1 MAAIDKMYLKDY
13 YVFDKFRLW
22 CLIHNPKLL
31 KSFYY
36 WNLTQQEWDKWK
48 ENTYQF
54 HKGTYDEELKHASTV
69 ELLREHYEKC
79 GYNPSIEQ
87 LEREVAYVLTQVEK
101 LKDKAT
107 YIANISLPM
116 TNFSC
121 KEDRYLLW
129 HCPIEEVREYL
140 TKQCGYKERWYYKL
154 FFKY

>member
-13 YVFDKFRLW
+13 YVFDEFRLW

-31 KSFYY
+31 RWFYN
-36 WNLTQQEWDKWK
+36 WNMNEAEWNKWK
-48 ENTYQF
+48 EGVYNTR
-54 HKGTYDEELKHASTV
+54 KEIYDREFKRASTV
-69 ELLREHYEKC
+69 ELLREDYKKF
-79 GYNPSIEQ
+79 GYNPPLEQ
-87 LEREVAYVLTQVEK
+87 LEEEVTSVLTQVEK
-101 LKDKAT
+101 LKDKST
-107 YIANISLPM
+107 YIENIDLPI
-116 TNFSC
+116 TNFPC

>member
-13 YVFDKFRLW
+13 YAFDKFRLW

-31 KSFYY
+31 KHFYH
-36 WNLTQQEWDKWK
+36 WNLIQQEWDRWK

-107 YIANISLPM
+107 YIANISLPI

-140 TKQCGYKERWYYKL
+140 IKQCGYKERWYYKL